1 MAEVEQKESG
11 EKKKG
16 AQKKMKSHVD
26 FTPMVDMNML
36 LITFFMLCT
45 TMSKPQTMEISMPS
59 NDKVTEEE
67 QNKVKASQA
76 ITILLGDKDRV
87 FYYEGEPQ
95 YDDYTSLKESSYEA
109 DGLRAML
116 QNRNHDVVEKMK
128 ELKEKKLNKE
138 VSDEEFDT
146 QAKEIKGVK
155 TAPVVL
161 IKASEGSTYK
171 NLIDALDEMQI
182 CSISKYAIVDMTD
195 GDKFLIE
202 NFEGKG
208 SLSAQAAEVKANGN

>member
-16 AQKKMKSHVD
+16 AQKKMKIHVD

-146 QAKEIKGVK
+146 QAKEIKG
-155 TAPVVL
+155 
-161 IKASEGSTYK
+161 
-171 NLIDALDEMQI
+171 
-182 CSISKYAIVDMTD
+182 
-195 GDKFLIE
+195 
-202 NFEGKG
+202 
-208 SLSAQAAEVKANGN
+208 